1 MRTKISKQEI
11 FPFKLH
17 EIFVNEI
24 RNDEENINNEIFKEY
39 FWHQYPSFLV
49 KNLLI
54 ASQVKNNQTA
64 NKAVHSMNE
73 LRNAVIRK

>member
-11 FPFKLH
+11 FPFKLR

-49 KNLLI
+49 KNLLTV
-54 ASQVKNNQTA
+54 SQVRNNQTA